1 MNDKVIFGQYVNVD
15 SWIHRLDPRCK
26 IAVLFLMMVGVF
38 LINNL
43 YALLGC
49 FLLITIIVI
58 SSKIPLKKFLNSFK
72 MIAMLLIFTT
82 IFQIVFNKNGSI
94 INING
99 IELTQEFHLTIQ
111 ALIIDVVL
119 LVLYFLSKKIIK
131 NFRILL
137 FLIILVL
144 GFYVQT
150 INDNT
155 YILVSYTI
163 SLYEEAVFTSLIV
176 LLRIIILISLSALL
190 TLSTK
195 PTDLNSGIEG
205 IFAPLKFMKSQI
217 SIFAMMISIALRSIP
232 TLINES
238 QRILKAQASRGVD
251 FNEGKLKE
259 KINQIISLLVPMFV
273 ISYKKAED
281 LAYAME
287 ARGYIPGKERTK
299 LEVLKYKLSDYLVY
313 AFVILFIALII
324 IGKILKVI

>member
-82 IFQIVFNKNGSI
+82 VFQIVFNKNGSI

-131 NFRILL
+131 NFR
-137 FLIILVL
+137 F
-144 GFYVQT
+144 
-150 INDNT
+150 D
-155 YILVSYTI
+155 
-163 SLYEEAVFTSLIV
+163 
-176 LLRIIILISLSALL
+176 
-190 TLSTK
+190 
-195 PTDLNSGIEG
+195 
-205 IFAPLKFMKSQI
+205 
-217 SIFAMMISIALRSIP
+217 
-232 TLINES
+232 
-238 QRILKAQASRGVD
+238 
-251 FNEGKLKE
+251 
-259 KINQIISLLVPMFV
+259 
-273 ISYKKAED
+273 
-281 LAYAME
+281 
-287 ARGYIPGKERTK
+287 
-299 LEVLKYKLSDYLVY
+299 
-313 AFVILFIALII
+313 
-324 IGKILKVI
+324 